1 MIPRAT
7 YRIQLNRHFVFADG
21 ARILQYLSRLGI
33 SHLYSS
39 PFLKA
44 RAGSSHGYDI
54 VDHGALNPE
63 LGAEEDFQ
71 NLAAALK
78 ANGLGHILDFVP
90 NHMGVGGADNKLW
103 LDTLEWGVAYSSYA
117 RWFDIDWEPY
127 DRYLYHKLLIP
138 FLGNQ

>member
-7 YRIQLNRHFVFADG
+7 YRIQFNRDFGFADG
-21 ARILQYLSRLGI
+21 ARILPYLSRLGI

-44 RAGSSHGYDI
+44 RAGSSHAYDI

-63 LGAEEDFQ
+63 LGGEEAFQ

-78 ANGLGHILDFVP
+78 ANSLGHILDFVP
-90 NHMGVGGADNKLW
+90 NHMGVGGADNQLW
-103 LDTLEWGVAYSSYA
+103 
-117 RWFDIDWEPY
+117 
-127 DRYLYHKLLIP
+127 
-138 FLGNQ
+138 